1 VITVAN
7 PRPSCLPPASPP
19 LPRAGVG
26 DLMAQDSS
34 GQISVPPPTATEPEL
49 GAPQASQ
56 PLIRPASHQANVLK
70 EASAKRE
77 FGEEAAAVN
86 GQYLRELDAW
96 VAAAEPSMALAYRN
110 AKAEILDYLKNP
122 ENQGGRLHLG
132 AAEVSTLPPLP
143 SDLKEFQV
151 VISKPITSL
160 DKLPRGLQ
168 KLILEGSNLRF
179 LPADLPQNL
188 LLLDVTNSGLTVPP
202 KNLPPRLQTLL
213 ARGNRLKDL
222 PNPLPKDLETLDI
235 RGNDFRVLSG
245 VLPTNLKK
253 LYASSNPLS
262 DWPKDLPA
270 GLETLDIGGNNLGNV
285 TNKLPES
292 LTTFSVHDAR
302 NFTAL
307 PNPLPQRLKVLGVEN
322 TGLRALPD
330 NLPPELQVLLA
341 SGSKLN
347 ASPGNLPPCL
357 EILDVR
363 DTDIDP
369 AALLQLMQNNT
380 SIISLAT
387 PTDDPVLQKKLDEK
401 LQENRERL
409 ERAKHV
415 DMRTRPASITAVPAN
430 RASMPDPVDGSLP
443 ASSIPANLQD
453 HDALAP
459 DGSKDL

>member
-1 VITVAN
+1 
-7 PRPSCLPPASPP
+7 
-19 LPRAGVG
+19 
-26 DLMAQDSS
+26 
-34 GQISVPPPTATEPEL
+34 
-49 GAPQASQ
+49 
-56 PLIRPASHQANVLK
+56 
-70 EASAKRE
+70 
-77 FGEEAAAVN
+77 
-86 GQYLRELDAW
+86 
-96 VAAAEPSMALAYRN
+96 
-110 AKAEILDYLKNP
+110 
-122 ENQGGRLHLG
+122 
-132 AAEVSTLPPLP
+132 
-143 SDLKEFQV
+143 
-151 VISKPITSL
+151 
-160 DKLPRGLQ
+160 
-168 KLILEGSNLRF
+168 
-179 LPADLPQNL
+179 
-188 LLLDVTNSGLTVPP
+188 
-202 KNLPPRLQTLL
+202 
-213 ARGNRLKDL
+213 
-222 PNPLPKDLETLDI
+222 LDI
-235 RGNDFRVLSG
+235 RCNDFRVLSG
-245 VLPTNLKK
+245 ALPTNLKK

-307 PNPLPQRLKVLGVEN
+307 PNPLPLRLKVLGVEN

-330 NLPPELQVLLA
+330 NLPLELQVLLA

-443 ASSIPANLQD
+443 TSSIPANLQD